1 MLVSSAK
8 RMVLED
14 PLTMDG
20 KSFKHKLNSKGA
32 SIDPC
37 GTPRLTTSQSE
48 K

>member
-8 RMVLED
+8 SMVLKD

-20 KSFKHKLNSKGA
+20 KSFKYKLNSKGPSA
-32 SIDPC
+32 DPR